1 MIFNAL
7 CWLCIFTLSAVLLIG
22 VSSFFFEGTNE
33 LSELISL
40 LILSS
45 IGIGF
50 FYWVGPYQNQKK
62 KNKLKKIQ
70 EIANKKEEAA
80 KRKEEA
86 EKKAA
91 KRKEEAKKRKEE
103 AEKKKKRQDKRNEY
117 LKTLATD
124 EVWSSY
130 KNNKICLGMHIELVL
145 ELKGT
150 KYDEKR
156 TVTKGKIIEKYKF
169 GRTKNLRGNWKYDLE
184 VSFEN
189 NIVVAFKDL

>member
-1 MIFNAL
+1 MKYILMIFNAW
-7 CWLCIFTLSAVLLIG
+7 CWLCIFSLSVALLIG
-22 VSSFFFEGTNE
+22 VPAGFFLGTAE
-33 LSELISL
+33 LPELITM
-40 LILSS
+40 LIVLP

-50 FYWVGPYQNQKK
+50 FYWVGPYQNK

-70 EIANKKEEAA
+70 EIASKKEEAA
-80 KRKEEA
+80 KRKEET
-86 EKKAA
+86 
-91 KRKEEAKKRKEE
+91 KKRKEE
-103 AEKKKKRQDKRNEY
+103 TEKRKKRQEKRNEY

-124 EVWSSY
+124 EVWRSY
-130 KNNKICLGMHIELVL
+130 KHNKVCLGMHIELVL

-156 TVTKGKIIEKYKF
+156 TVTKGKTIEKYKF